1 MTRINVVPVEELTT
15 KHLVAEYRE
24 NPRVFALA
32 HKAYT
37 NRTKWYKGLTLERI
51 DNLKG
56 YSKEN
61 CEWATK
67 SRQASNRGNSGNT
80 SGRLGL
86 FFDKEKNKWR
96 VLIVVNKV
104 KINGGR
110 FKNKDEAI
118 QKLNELEI
126 KYFGATREDYV

>member
-1 MTRINVVPVEELTT
+1 M
-15 KHLVAEYRE
+15 
-24 NPRVFALA
+24 
-32 HKAYT
+32 
-37 NRTKWYKGLTLERI
+37 
-51 DNLKG
+51 
-56 YSKEN
+56 
-61 CEWATK
+61 ATK

-110 FKNKDEAI
+110 FKK
-118 QKLNELEI
+118 Q
-126 KYFGATREDYV
+126 R